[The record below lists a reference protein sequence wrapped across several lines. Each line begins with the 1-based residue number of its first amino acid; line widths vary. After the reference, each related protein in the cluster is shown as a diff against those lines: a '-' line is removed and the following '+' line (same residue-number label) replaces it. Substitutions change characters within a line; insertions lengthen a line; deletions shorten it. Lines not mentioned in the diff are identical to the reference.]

1 MEACDRAIEECRRD
15 AADDLVGVID
25 GRLAACKGVAARYH
39 LTGQKAPSEP
49 SSYVA
54 HAAEP
59 LAQFYE
65 TWSALLGD
73 AQPDRA
79 QVSERCAVHLETRA
93 LAVLD
98 HAAQFETVMA
108 KRGNTASLA
117 EDSRKI
123 AAQLELDVRA
133 FCDMVGVEYS
143 AMDRVSRAIGA
154 VLSAP
159 VG

>member
-1 MEACDRAIEECRRD
+1 M
-15 AADDLVGVID
+15 GVID

-79 QVSERCAVHLETRA
+79 QVS
-93 LAVLD
+93 
-98 HAAQFETVMA
+98 
-108 KRGNTASLA
+108 
-117 EDSRKI
+117 
-123 AAQLELDVRA
+123 
-133 FCDMVGVEYS
+133 
-143 AMDRVSRAIGA
+143 GA
-154 VLSAP
+154 VRRSFGDARAGGP
-159 VG
+159 GPRGPI

>member
-1 MEACDRAIEECRRD
+1 M
-15 AADDLVGVID
+15 
-25 GRLAACKGVAARYH
+25 
-39 LTGQKAPSEP
+39 S
-49 SSYVA
+49 
-54 HAAEP
+54 
-59 LAQFYE
+59 QFYE

-159 VG
+159 AG